1 MSCASISRPCR
12 AALAAVLI
20 LCVLF
25 PSACATAA
33 SQAISVS
40 GNHLVRNGRPFIVHG
55 LQIVGIVAPDGALRG
70 QYLIAHQHFGAAELK
85 AARAWGANTIRF
97 QLSEPGLDPRSSLY
111 SAAYVTEIRSAVHM
125 AQQDGL
131 AVILSLQDQSPS
143 GEPHPWPMPTAET
156 SRAWGVLA
164 PLFKD
169 DRDVMYELFNEPALP
184 PNPTDWRLWA
194 QGGTAPPWR
203 THSTFQA
210 VGAQSLIDQIRATG
224 ARNVIIVDGLGWARS
239 LRGQPPLHDPAHA
252 LAYAVHPYFGSWMKP
267 SPVAAW
273 NQNFGSMA
281 AREPV
286 IATEWSERSGS
297 KGCNARY
304 PALAAELINYLK
316 SHNIGLVGFAF
327 DLPGTIVTGWSYT
340 PTTYDNFSCAVPGDG
355 PGALIH
361 AWYTRH

>member
-1 MSCASISRPCR
+1 MNCPRIRGPR
-12 AALAAVLI
+12 RVLLAAVLV
-20 LCVLF
+20 LCALF

-33 SQAISVS
+33 SQAIGVS
-40 GNHLVRNGRPFIVHG
+40 GDHLVRAGHLFIVHG
-55 LQIVGIVAPDGALRG
+55 VQIVGIVAPDGALRG

-111 SAAYVTEIRSAVHM
+111 TAAYVTEIRSAVHM
-125 AQQDGL
+125 ARQDGL
-131 AVILSLQDQSPS
+131 AVILSLQDQPPS
-143 GEPHPWPMPTAET
+143 GEANPWPMPTAET
-156 SRAWGVLA
+156 SRAWSVLA
-164 PLFKD
+164 PLFKN
-169 DRDVMYELFNEPALP
+169 DRGVMYELFNEPALP

-194 QGGTAPPWR
+194 QGGTVPPWR

-224 ARNVIIVDGLGWARS
+224 ARNVIIVDGLRWAES
-239 LRGQPPLHDPAHA
+239 LLGQPPLHDPAHE

-267 SPVAAW
+267 NAVTAW
-273 NQNFGSMA
+273 NRNFGFMA

-286 IATEWSERSGS
+286 IATEWSEHSSS

-304 PALAAELINYLK
+304 PVLAKKLINYLK
-316 SHNIGLVGFAF
+316 SHDIGVVGFAF

-340 PTTYDNFSCAVPGDG
+340 PTTYDNFNCAVPGDG

-361 AWYTRH
+361 AWFTSH